1 MASELLLSPGARL
14 VHVGAHKTGT
24 TAVQGAFSSAAG
36 RLAEHGVSYFG
47 PVPGRTY
54 LKGALAVTGSKP
66 QLGKPVPDLRHWT
79 DLAAGLAAQGDR
91 RVLVSSAFFGDGDAA
106 AAARVVADLG
116 PSPVHPVVTLRPLTR
131 ILPSQWQQYVQ
142 NGLRLSYEDWL
153 DVTFNRPPGQG
164 PTPNFWRRHRHDE
177 LVARWAEA
185 AGPDHVIAI
194 VVDDSDRLMLLRT
207 FEELL
212 GLPAGFLELD
222 DSAENRSLTLGE
234 AELIRL
240 VNVEIDRR
248 GWPEQIYSMFM
259 KGGALKQL
267 KAGYRPGP
275 GEPRVST
282 PAWALKRAAEIDSEM
297 AGRISDLGV
306 RVVGGISSLAGSP
319 DAAAPAAD
327 APEAAPTVPAAAAA
341 QAIIGAI
348 AGSQVPG
355 QLTVKKQPAR
365 VEDRPVRDVD
375 ARSLARVLAGR
386 AKRRAARTLPRR

>member
-24 TAVQGAFSSAAG
+24 TAVQGAFSSAG
-36 RLAEHGVSYFG
+36 DRLAEHGVSYFG

-79 DLAAGLAAQGDR
+79 DLAADLAAQGDR

-116 PSPVHPVVTLRPLTR
+116 PFPVYPVVTLRPLTKV
-131 ILPSQWQQYVQ
+131 LPSQWQQYVQ

-164 PTPNFWRRHRHDE
+164 PTPNFWTRHQHDE
-177 LVARWAEA
+177 LLARWAEA

-212 GLPAGFLELD
+212 GLPSGFLELD

-240 VNVEIDRR
+240 VNVEIYQR
-248 GWPEQIYSMFM
+248 GWPEKIYSMFL

-267 KAGYRPGP
+267 KVGYRPGP

-282 PAWALKRAAEIDSEM
+282 PAWALKRAAEIDTEM

-306 RVVGGISSLAGSP
+306 RVVGSISSLAGSP
-319 DAAAPAAD
+319 DAAPAAD
-327 APEAAPTVPAAAAA
+327 AAEAVPTVPAAAAA

-348 AGSQVPG
+348 VGSQVPG
-355 QLTVKKQPAR
+355 QLTAKKQPAR

-386 AKRRAARTLPRR
+386 ARRRAARTLRRR

>member
-24 TAVQGAFSSAAG
+24 TAVQGAFSSAG
-36 RLAEHGVSYFG
+36 DRLAEHGVSYFG

-66 QLGKPVPDLRHWT
+66 QLGKPVPDLHHWT
-79 DLAAGLAAQGDR
+79 DLAADLAAQGDR

-116 PSPVHPVVTLRPLTR
+116 PFPVHPVVTLRPLTKV
-131 ILPSQWQQYVQ
+131 LPSQWQQYVQ

-164 PTPNFWRRHRHDE
+164 PTPNFWTRHQHDE
-177 LVARWAEA
+177 LLARWAEA

-212 GLPAGFLELD
+212 GLPSGFLELD

-240 VNVEIDRR
+240 VNVEIDQR
-248 GWPEQIYSMFM
+248 GWPEKIYSMFM

-267 KAGYRPGP
+267 KVGYRPGP

-282 PAWALKRAAEIDSEM
+282 PAWALKRAAEIDTEM

-306 RVVGGISSLAGSP
+306 RVVGSISSLAGSP
-319 DAAAPAAD
+319 DAAPAAD
-327 APEAAPTVPAAAAA
+327 AAEVVPTVPAAAAA

-348 AGSQVPG
+348 VGSQVPG
-355 QLTVKKQPAR
+355 QLTAKKQPAR

-386 AKRRAARTLPRR
+386 AKRRAARTLRRR

>member
-66 QLGKPVPDLRHWT
+66 QQGLPVPDMRHWT
-79 DLAAGLAAQGDR
+79 DLAADLAAQGDR

-106 AAARVVADLG
+106 AAARVVADLA
-116 PSPVHPVVTLRPLTR
+116 PSPVHPVVTLRPLTKV
-131 ILPSQWQQYVQ
+131 LPSQWQQYVQ

-164 PTPNFWRRHRHDE
+164 PTPNFWRRHQHDE
-177 LVARWAEA
+177 LLARWAEA

-248 GWPEQIYSMFM
+248 GWPEKIYSMFM

-267 KAGYRPGP
+267 KTGYRPGP

-306 RVVGGISSLAGSP
+306 RVVGSISSLAGSP
-319 DAAAPAAD
+319 DAEAPAGD
-327 APEAAPTVPAAAAA
+327 APEAAPTVPVAAAA
-341 QAIIGAI
+341 QAIVGAI
-348 AGSQVPG
+348 AGSQVPA
-355 QLTVKKQPAR
+355 QKQPAR

-386 AKRRAARTLPRR
+386 AKRRAARTLRTR

>member
-24 TAVQGAFSSAAG
+24 TAVQGAFSLAAG

-79 DLAAGLAAQGDR
+79 DLAAELAAQGDR

-106 AAARVVADLG
+106 AAARVVADLS

-131 ILPSQWQQYVQ
+131 VLPSQWQQYVQ

-185 AGPDHVIAI
+185 AGPDQVISI

-207 FEELL
+207 FEGLL

-240 VNVEIDRR
+240 VNAEIDRR

-275 GEPRVST
+275 GELRVST
-282 PAWALKRAAEIDSEM
+282 PAWALKRAAEIDTEM
-297 AGRISDLGV
+297 AGRIADLGV
-306 RVVGGISSLAGSP
+306 RVVGDISSLSGVP
-319 DAAAPAAD
+319 DSAAPAD
-327 APEAAPTVPAAAAA
+327 ELETVPTVPAAAAA
-341 QAIIGAI
+341 AAIIGAI
-348 AGSQVPG
+348 IGSQVPG
-355 QLTVKKQPAR
+355 QLTAKKQPAR

-375 ARSLARVLAGR
+375 ARTLARVLAGR
-386 AKRRAARTLPRR
+386 ANRRAARTLRRR